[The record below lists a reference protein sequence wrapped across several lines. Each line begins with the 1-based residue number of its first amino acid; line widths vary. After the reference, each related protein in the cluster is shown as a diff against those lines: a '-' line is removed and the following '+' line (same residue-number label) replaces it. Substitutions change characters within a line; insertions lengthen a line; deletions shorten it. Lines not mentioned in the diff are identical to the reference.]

1 MIRTVIAL
9 GTGERADSIC
19 RALEQS
25 GVEVRYRCRTG
36 AEVIRAIRKMG
47 GGVVLCPFKL
57 PDMTADTLASNLN
70 GMATLLVIA
79 KPQSLE
85 LCGEENLFKI
95 PIPVRVAEL
104 IGAVNMLLQMDQMRA
119 MHTTSKR
126 SEADQSLIVQ
136 AKELLMH
143 RSGMS
148 EAAAHRYLQRRS
160 METCMR
166 MEETAK
172 IVIEALGE

>member
-19 RALEQS
+19 SALEQS

-70 GMATLLVIA
+70 GIATLLVLA
-79 KPQSLE
+79 KPQNLE
-85 LCGEENLFKI
+85 LCEEENLFKI
-95 PIPVRVAEL
+95 PIPVRMAEL
-104 IGAVNMLLQMDQMRA
+104 IGSVNMLLQMDRMRA
-119 MHTTSKR
+119 ARAVPKR
-126 SEADQSLIVQ
+126 SEADQALIEQ
-136 AKELLMH
+136 AKALLME
-143 RSGMS
+143 RNGLA

-160 METCMR
+160 METCVP

-172 IVIEALGE
+172 IVIEALG

>member
-9 GTGERADSIC
+9 GGGEHADSIC
-19 RALEQS
+19 SALEQH

-57 PDMTADTLASNLN
+57 PDMTADTLSSNLS
-70 GMATLLVIA
+70 GIASLLVIA
-79 KPQSLE
+79 KPQYLE
-85 LCGEENLFKI
+85 LCEDEDLFKI
-95 PIPVRVAEL
+95 PVPVRMAEL
-104 IGAVNMLLQMDQMRA
+104 IGAVNMLLQMDRMRA
-119 MHTTSKR
+119 ARAVPKR
-126 SEADQSLIVQ
+126 SAEDQALIAK
-136 AKELLMH
+136 AKELLME
-143 RSGMS
+143 RNGLT

-160 METCMR
+160 METCAR

-172 IVIEALGE
+172 IIIDALE

>member
-9 GTGERADSIC
+9 GTGERADFIC
-19 RALEQS
+19 SALEQN

-36 AEVIRAIRKMG
+36 AEVIRSIRKMG

-57 PDMTADTLASNLN
+57 PDMTADTLAANLN

-79 KPQSLE
+79 KPQNLE
-85 LCGEENLFKI
+85 LCEEEDLFKI
-95 PIPVRVAEL
+95 PVPVRTSEL
-104 IGAVNMLLQMDQMRA
+104 VGSVNMLIQMDQMRA
-119 MHTTSKR
+119 ARVVPKR
-126 SEADQSLIVQ
+126 SEADQALIAQ
-136 AKELLMH
+136 AKELLMD
-143 RSGMS
+143 RNGLS

-160 METCMR
+160 METCAR

-172 IVIEALGE
+172 IIIQALG